1 MELIITL
8 YQEKADQAIDEML
21 KAWDQYEA
29 TKSKV
34 WLYLYLEF
42 EARATRYL
50 TLLEEARA
58 FA

>member
-8 YQEKADQAIDEML
+8 YQEKADKAIDNML
-21 KAWDQYEA
+21 KAWDQYKA
-29 TKSKV
+29 TRSEI
-34 WLYLYLEF
+34 WLHLYFEF

-50 TLLEEARA
+50 TLLEEART

>member
-8 YQEKADQAIDEML
+8 YQEKADKAIDEML

-29 TKSKV
+29 TKSV
-34 WLYLYLEF
+34 IWLHLYCEF

-50 TLLEEARA
+50 TLLEQARM

>member
-8 YQEKADQAIDEML
+8 YQEKADKAIDDML

-29 TKSKV
+29 TQREI
-34 WLYLYLEF
+34 WLDLYREF

-50 TLLEEARA
+50 MLVEEAWA

>member
-29 TKSKV
+29 TKSAI
-34 WLYLYLEF
+34 WLHLYREY

-50 TLLEEARA
+50 MLLEEARA

>member
-8 YQEKADQAIDEML
+8 YQEKADHAIDEML

-29 TKSKV
+29 TKSEI
-34 WLYLYLEF
+34 WLQLYCEF
-42 EARATRYL
+42 EARATLYL
-50 TLLEEARA
+50 MLVEEARA